1 MPRKLRRYEGARL
14 ILKNQGIP
22 EERIDYILEHVRLL
36 AELSHQSDEYRRA
49 WDDDSMRTRSTILTR
64 KNQPQR
70 LTSST
75 KRKSWKSKRRAAYP
89 SLSTKTNKIN

>member
-49 WDDDSMRTRSTILTR
+49 WDDDFDEDAFDDTDEEES
-64 KNQPQR
+64 
-70 LTSST
+70 
-75 KRKSWKSKRRAAYP
+75 A
-89 SLSTKTNKIN
+89 